1 ARLASEHPVT
11 NKEMQVAV
19 LPSSGVR
26 FHPMLDGYVKAASA
40 GLFVAVGFV
49 LLIACANVANLMLA
63 RGAARRRELA
73 IRAAIGAG
81 RATLIRQMLAEGLV
95 LAGAGGALGLLIAWW
110 AGRALS
116 GMGTDIL
123 PVPVQFEFAV

>member
-1 ARLASEHPVT
+1 VTMVESLVFSGMQWTAEDESASGPWLERRGIRWLFVKGRLAGGASVEEARTQIRTIAARLASEHPVT

-63 RGAARRRELA
+63 RGAARRR
-73 IRAAIGAG
+73 
-81 RATLIRQMLAEGLV
+81 
-95 LAGAGGALGLLIAWW
+95 
-110 AGRALS
+110 
-116 GMGTDIL
+116 
-123 PVPVQFEFAV
+123 